1 MAPRWLR
8 RNFDNC
14 YEKVA
19 DQAPLG
25 RRRHQQDARDV
36 PTGRNRAGV
45 VGPGQYRIGCRA
57 RNVVIDI
64 RDPVPDQEA
73 RPHSLTHAVMQ
84 TAADR
89 GLTAPQLAAE
99 CEVNV
104 WAVYRAALMFQI
116 QLRRVAPPSPWTI
129 LRRPCVIGH
138 CCDCGAVV
146 VPALS
151 DRRPLRCSMCK
162 ARRPLAQIALADEE
176 IVGELADAAEA
187 LREGPS

>member
-1 MAPRWLR
+1 MRD
-8 RNFDNC
+8 FYNC
-14 YEKVA
+14 YAKVP
-19 DQAPLG
+19 DQAPSG
-25 RRRHQQDARDV
+25 RPLHHQGARDV

-45 VGPGQYRIGCRA
+45 VGPGQYGIGCHT
-57 RNVVIDI
+57 RNVVTDM

-73 RPHSLTHAVMQ
+73 RPHSLPRAVMQ
-84 TAADR
+84 AAADR

-138 CCDCGAVV
+138 CCGCEAVV

-162 ARRPLAQIALADEE
+162 ARRSLAQIALADEE
-176 IVGELADAAEA
+176 IIGELADAAEA
-187 LREGPS
+187 LREGLS